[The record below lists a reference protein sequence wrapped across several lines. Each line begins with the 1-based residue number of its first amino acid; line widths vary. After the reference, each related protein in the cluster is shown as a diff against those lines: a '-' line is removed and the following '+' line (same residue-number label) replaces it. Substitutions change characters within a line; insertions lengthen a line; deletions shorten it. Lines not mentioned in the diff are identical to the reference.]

1 MTHEINMK
9 NPMWQRVL
17 AGLFQVAEV
26 PFDWLKYRLGPR
38 LTGEES
44 YLIIPYLGFGG
55 RDFVYLKGRVL
66 ADKGILPSN
75 ETDRFWHNLKNMYR
89 RFESDEIPYAKVRV
103 NFQGIEQTAIADEEG
118 YFTIRIDTGV
128 DSRVNN
134 GWQKIHLELL
144 EPENIQNRKAEA
156 DGQVLIVSSRASFG
170 VISDIDDTVIYTGVT
185 NRLKL
190 GYTVFFNNARTRL
203 PLRGVA
209 DFYRALQDGKDA
221 GITNP
226 LFYVSSSP
234 WNMYDLFQEF
244 FHLNNIP
251 PGPIFL
257 RDWGFDEDSIFA
269 PRNREF
275 KIGII
280 QRILNAY
287 PELKFILVGDSGQQ
301 DAEIYLDIIRAHPG
315 RILAAY
321 IRSVKQDE
329 RRYRE
334 IHVLA
339 AAAAAAGSAIIL
351 AEDTEDMAEH
361 AGLQGWISSPPAF

>member
-1 MTHEINMK
+1 MADDINMK
-9 NPMWQRVL
+9 NSMWQRVL
-17 AGLFQVAEV
+17 AGLLQIAEV
-26 PFDWLKYRLGPR
+26 PFDWLKYRLGSR

-55 RDFVYLKGRVL
+55 REFVYLKGRVL
-66 ADKGILPSN
+66 ADRGILPSK

-89 RFESDEIPYAKVRV
+89 RFESDEIPYAKVRA
-103 NFQGIEQTAIADEEG
+103 NYHGIEQTAMADEEG
-118 YFTIRIDTGV
+118 YFTIRIDTEE

-134 GWQKIHLELL
+134 GWQKVHLELL
-144 EPENIQNRKAEA
+144 EPVNFQNRKVEA

-190 GYTVFFNNARTRL
+190 GYTIFFKNARTRS

-209 DFYRALQDGKDA
+209 DFYRALESEREA
-221 GITNP
+221 GIINP

-257 RDWGFDEDSIFA
+257 RDWGLNEDSIFA
-269 PRNREF
+269 ARNREF
-275 KIGII
+275 KKGAI
-280 QRILNAY
+280 QRILSAY
-287 PELKFILVGDSGQQ
+287 PEMKFILIGDSGEQ
-301 DAEIYLDIIRAHPG
+301 DAEIYLDIIRAYPG

-329 RRYRE
+329 RRYTE
-334 IHVLA
+334 IHALA
-339 AAAAAAGSAIIL
+339 AAAAAAGSAMIL
-351 AEDTEDMAEH
+351 AEDTRDMVKH
-361 AGLQGWISSPPAF
+361 AGLQGWISSTPAF